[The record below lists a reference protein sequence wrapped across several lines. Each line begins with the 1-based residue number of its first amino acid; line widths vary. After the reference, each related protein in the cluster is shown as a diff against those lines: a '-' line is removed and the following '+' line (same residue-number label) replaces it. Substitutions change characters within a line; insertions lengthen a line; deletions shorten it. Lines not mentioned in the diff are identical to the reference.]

1 MWFNN
6 IGRTRFNYPERILI
20 FLKHIGLHKNPQP
33 VKMVTTKKYLNELTY
48 EIVGCAI
55 EVHKHLGPGLL
66 ESVYEK
72 CFLREL
78 SLRNIAYQNQI
89 WAPLE
94 YKGMLLD
101 TELRLDV
108 LVEDILCAELKA
120 QQGLLPIHEA
130 VLLSYMQMLQ
140 KPKGI
145 LINFHCVNIFKEGQR
160 TLVNNLFS
168 LLPDE

>member
-1 MWFNN
+1 M
-6 IGRTRFNYPERILI
+6 G
-20 FLKHIGLHKNPQP
+20 
-33 VKMVTTKKYLNELTY
+33 TTKKSLNELTY
-48 EIVGCAI
+48 KVIGCAI

-72 CFLREL
+72 CFLKEL
-78 SLRNIAYQNQI
+78 QLRGIRYKSQL
-89 WAPLE
+89 WVPLE
-94 YKGMLLD
+94 YKGIELH

-108 LVEDILCAELKA
+108 LVEEILCVELKA
-120 QQGLLPIHEA
+120 QDYLLPIHDA
-130 VLLSYMQMLQ
+130 TLLSYMQMLQ

-145 LINFHCVNIFKEGQR
+145 LINFHCVNIFKEGQK

>member
-1 MWFNN
+1 M
-6 IGRTRFNYPERILI
+6 RI
-20 FLKHIGLHKNPQP
+20 
-33 VKMVTTKKYLNELTY
+33 TKEYLNELTY
-48 EIVGCAI
+48 KVIGCAI

-72 CFLREL
+72 CFLNEL
-78 SLRNIAYQNQI
+78 EIKKITFKSQL
-89 WAPLE
+89 WVPLD
-94 YKGMLLD
+94 YKGLHLD

-108 LVEDILCAELKA
+108 LVEDILCVELKA
-120 QQGLLPIHEA
+120 QEGLLPIHDA

-145 LINFHCVNIFKEGQR
+145 LINFHCVNIFKEGQK

-168 LLPDE
+168 LLPEE

>member
-1 MWFNN
+1 M
-6 IGRTRFNYPERILI
+6 
-20 FLKHIGLHKNPQP
+20 Q
-33 VKMVTTKKYLNELTY
+33 VTKKYLDELTY
-48 EIVGCAI
+48 KVIGCAI

-72 CFLREL
+72 CFLKEL
-78 SLRNIAYQNQI
+78 TLQGITYKNQV
-89 WAPLE
+89 WVPLQ
-94 YKGMLLD
+94 YKGLEFD

-108 LVEDILCAELKA
+108 LVEDLLCVELKA
-120 QQGLLPIHEA
+120 QEGLLPIHDA

-145 LINFHCVNIFKEGQR
+145 LINFHCLNIFRGGQK

-168 LLPDE
+168 LLPEE